1 MISVVV
7 ALQDPAGMGAFESGW
22 RSMAAL
28 VVVFG
33 LLGLLAWLAR
43 RGSLPGGFVRK
54 SSTTMRVE
62 TALPLGDRRSLAIV
76 VVEGRRLV
84 IGMSPAS
91 VSLITELATPAF
103 DRTLQSSVENPGGD
117 RR

>member
-1 MISVVV
+1 MISLVI
-7 ALQDPAGMGAFESGW
+7 ALQDAGGMGAFESGW

-54 SSTTMRVE
+54 SATTMRVE

-103 DRTLQSSVENPGGD
+103 DRALQSSVDSHGGD